1 MSGNY
6 FAQATIFLVELF
18 FDIFILALILRYLFT
33 IVRVD
38 SFNPLSNLIVKI
50 TNPLL
55 KPLRRTIPGYF
66 GVDWSSVLALFLV
79 QAIEIILI
87 ALIVNGVMPVID
99 GLVILTIAHLLR
111 MILYIYLFVILI
123 QVIISWINPHAYDN
137 PIIKIMYQISMPV
150 LRPARK
156 LIPSAGGLDFSPL
169 IILVIINLLMILVI
183 SPLMDLGQKLS
194 L

>member
-1 MSGNY
+1 M
-6 FAQATIFLVELF
+6 T
-18 FDIFILALILRYLFT
+18 D
-33 IVRVD
+33 
-38 SFNPLSNLIVKI
+38 
-50 TNPLL
+50 PLL

-66 GVDWSSVLALFLV
+66 GIDWSSVLALFLV
-79 QAIEIILI
+79 QGIEIILI
-87 ALIVNGVMPVID
+87 SLIVNGVTPVIG

-123 QVIISWINPHAYDN
+123 QVIISWINPHAYN
-137 PIIKIMYQISMPV
+137 NSIIKIMYQISMPV
-150 LRPARK
+150 LRPTRK
-156 LIPSAGGLDFSPL
+156 LIPSSGGLDFSPL

>member
-38 SFNPLSNLIVKI
+38 SLNPLSSRIIKI

-55 KPLRRTIPGYF
+55 KPLRRTIPGYI
-66 GVDWSSVLALFLV
+66 GIDWSSVLALFLV
-79 QAIEIILI
+79 QTIEIILI
-87 ALIVNGVMPVID
+87 SLIVNGAIPVLG
-99 GLVILTIAHLLR
+99 GLAILTIAHLLR
-111 MILYIYLFVILI
+111 MILYIYLFIILI
-123 QVIISWINPHAYDN
+123 QVIISWINPSSYN
-137 PIIKIMYQISMPV
+137 PITKIMCQISAPV
-150 LRPARK
+150 LKPARK
-156 LIPSAGGLDFSPL
+156 LIPSAGGVDFSPL

>member
-33 IVRVD
+33 IVRID
-38 SFNPLSNLIVKI
+38 SLNPLSSLIIKI

-66 GVDWSSVLALFLV
+66 GIDWSSVLALFLV
-79 QAIEIILI
+79 QGIEIILI
-87 ALIVNGVMPVID
+87 SLIVNGVTPVIG

-123 QVIISWINPHAYDN
+123 QVIISWINPHAYN
-137 PIIKIMYQISMPV
+137 NSIIKIMYQISMPV
-150 LRPARK
+150 LRPTRK
-156 LIPSAGGLDFSPL
+156 LIPSSGGLDFSPL

>member
-6 FAQATIFLVELF
+6 FAQATIFLVELS

-33 IVRVD
+33 IVRID
-38 SFNPLSNLIVKI
+38 SLNPLSSLIIKI

-66 GVDWSSVLALFLV
+66 GIDWSSVLALFLV
-79 QAIEIILI
+79 QGIEIILI
-87 ALIVNGVMPVID
+87 ALIVNGVTPVIG

-123 QVIISWINPHAYDN
+123 QVIISWINPYAYNN

-150 LRPARK
+150 LRPVRK
-156 LIPSAGGLDFSPL
+156 LIPSSGGLDFSPL

>member
-38 SFNPLSNLIVKI
+38 SLNPLSSLIIKI

-55 KPLRRTIPGYF
+55 KPLRRMIPGYF
-66 GVDWSSVLALFLV
+66 GIDWSSVLALFLV
-79 QAIEIILI
+79 QGIEIILI
-87 ALIVNGVMPVID
+87 ALIVNGVTPVIG

-123 QVIISWINPHAYDN
+123 QVIISWINPNAYNN
-137 PIIKIMYQISMPV
+137 PIIKIMYQISMPI

-156 LIPSAGGLDFSPL
+156 LIPSSGGLDFSPL
-169 IILVIINLLMILVI
+169 IVLVIINLLMILVI